1 VSGEQRRYGEKRPKT
16 ASNLFKGLLQFTTEC
31 RKIKTKTITVTNH
44 NRLEQRNGPIRTRT
58 ANTCTS
64 HQRETER
71 EKANIGFTSDWLRKG
86 RKFFD
91 QSESEVKQNQSKRKL
106 PSTLTISFRL
116 NVALWLLGRLARHG
130 QVFCFGCFILCV
142 RIGLMKMR

>member
-1 VSGEQRRYGEKRPKT
+1 MSGEQRRYGEKRPKT
-16 ASNLFKGLLQFTTEC
+16 VSNLFKGLLQFTTEC
-31 RKIKTKTITVTNH
+31 RKTKTRTITVTNH
-44 NRLEQRNGPIRTRT
+44 NSLKQRNGPIRTRT
-58 ANTCTS
+58 ANTCTW
-64 HQRETER
+64 HQLRETER

-116 NVALWLLGRLARHG
+116 NVALRLLGRLSRDA
-130 QVFCFGCFILCV
+130 QVFALDTLFYVCGSV
-142 RIGLMKMR
+142 Q